1 MEKLTKNQINELKL
15 SFLLSTMVCS
25 IIIIIDISIL
35 IFLIHDVKILSV
47 VMYLSVIGLLMG
59 YLIFKG
65 LKMNLFDYNKNNK
78 KLLIY
83 IIAWFSSS
91 IFVATVFNYFFISM
105 TYHLIFPF
113 PKDLI
118 VYIALTTMVF
128 VWYVVGSFLINMSS
142 LIIKLKFLENKCE

>member
-105 TYHLIFPF
+105 TYHLIFP
-113 PKDLI
+113 KDLI

-142 LIIKLKFLENKCE
+142 LIIKLKLLENKCE